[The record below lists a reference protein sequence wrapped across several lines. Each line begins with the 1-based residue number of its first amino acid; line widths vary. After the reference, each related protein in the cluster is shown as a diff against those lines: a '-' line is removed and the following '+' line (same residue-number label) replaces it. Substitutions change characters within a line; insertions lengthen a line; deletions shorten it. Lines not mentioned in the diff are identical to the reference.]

1 MTCGICVRAFTVACP
16 RHYHIRSA
24 LNAADALQLGLAA
37 APALASAITKR
48 AELHRDQQARG
59 LEALIELV
67 GRGSNSTI
75 SGAQAMH

>member
-16 RHYHIRSA
+16 RHIRSA
-24 LNAADALQLGLAA
+24 LNGRCLATGHGWAA

>member
-16 RHYHIRSA
+16 RHIRSA
-24 LNAADALQLGLAA
+24 LNAADALQLGWAA